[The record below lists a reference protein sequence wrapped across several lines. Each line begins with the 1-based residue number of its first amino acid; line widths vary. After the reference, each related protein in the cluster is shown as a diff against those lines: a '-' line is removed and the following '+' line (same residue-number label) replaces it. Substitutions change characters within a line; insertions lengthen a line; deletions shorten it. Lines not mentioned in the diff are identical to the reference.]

1 MIYVPG
7 WRRLVRSGK
16 AYLSL
21 IQLSV
26 TSRITQSRDLA
37 HRGNQGLDYPRGL
50 VEIST
55 AGKGLYT
62 YQCPPPPHTHT
73 LLPCCPHPTTFIP
86 ALFPPHHPH
95 LTTLIPAL
103 FPPHHP
109 HLTTLIPALFPPN
122 HPHLTTLIPA
132 LFPTHHPHLTTL
144 IPSLLPPHPPHPP
157 PPSPHCQS
165 TTLI

>member
-1 MIYVPG
+1 MCFTCTSLQHVIYVPG

-26 TSRITQSRDLA
+26 TSRITQSRDPA

-62 YQCPPPPHTHT
+62 YQCPPPPHVAS
-73 LLPCCPHPTTFIP
+73 LLPSSNHIHPRPISY
-86 ALFPPHHPH
+86 PPPS
-95 LTTLIPAL
+95 
-103 FPPHHP
+103 
-109 HLTTLIPALFPPN
+109 PN
-122 HPHLTTLIPA
+122 HPHPRPI
-132 LFPTHHPHLTTL
+132 
-144 IPSLLPPHPPHPP
+144 SYP
-157 PPSPHCQS
+157 PPSPNHPHPHPIS
-165 TTLI
+165 YPPTTLT